1 MSTASYP
8 DFQALIYT
16 EGRGTHQEADGGKT
30 AAAVHEFSTARA
42 EHYSDGSLQRDWV
55 SSFIAKILAPELSRA
70 FIIPLTSG
78 LIGDSETHSS
88 REVRLKLPPPSW
100 RWETG
105 DGCAPSANAN
115 NKTGTIVN
123 PSELIITLT
132 ADQSYRR
139 SEGVKAQRGDIDS
152 SFACLLERPK

>member
-70 FIIPLTSG
+70 FIIP
-78 LIGDSETHSS
+78 
-88 REVRLKLPPPSW
+88 
-100 RWETG
+100 
-105 DGCAPSANAN
+105 
-115 NKTGTIVN
+115 
-123 PSELIITLT
+123 
-132 ADQSYRR
+132 
-139 SEGVKAQRGDIDS
+139 RG
-152 SFACLLERPK
+152 